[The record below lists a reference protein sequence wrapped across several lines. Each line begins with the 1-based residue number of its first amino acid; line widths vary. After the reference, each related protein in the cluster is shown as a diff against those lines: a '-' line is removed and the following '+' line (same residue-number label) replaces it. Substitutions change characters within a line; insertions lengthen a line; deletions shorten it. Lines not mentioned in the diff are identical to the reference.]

1 MDRGVDQ
8 EPFGAYSSLGRKRGR
23 DKGKARKWR
32 LTRVKADGAGAGDRG
47 TPPTL
52 KSCHIAAP
60 VAWETSRNPADG
72 ASPLW
77 ILSLWLGFAAWAAGS
92 GDKQG
97 RQCPG
102 QLAVVLWPR

>member
-1 MDRGVDQ
+1 MDGGVDQ
-8 EPFGAYSSLGRKRGR
+8 ELFRAYSSPEWKRDR

-32 LTRVKADGAGAGDRG
+32 LTKVKADGAGAGDRG

-52 KSCHIAAP
+52 KSCHITAP
-60 VAWETSRNPADG
+60 VAWESSSNPADG

-77 ILSLWLGFAAWAAGS
+77 MLSLWLCFATWAAGS

-102 QLAVVLWPR
+102 QLAVLLWPS